1 MAKKYDVIVVGAG
14 PAGLLAAKAAGENGL
29 EVALLERKSN
39 IAALTRACGQ
49 TLVSLNEYYFGNL
62 VRYNARDKRMSFSS
76 DGFSFKYDG
85 PYRNLYNLRMYTPN
99 GHKIDFGDYEEQKRK
114 RDYGR
119 VGLVFD
125 KEILFQCLL
134 DEVKALSVDVFPGIN
149 VDKVATTPEGV
160 KAEGGGQS
168 FEGAYLIA
176 ADGANSR
183 VAQVMGFNNDRYY
196 YCNFYGL
203 SCYMSGV
210 EPPDPP
216 DMIVKTLIF
225 LKEGEST
232 LFVLSRPTEGEYNI
246 MPITT
251 HPKVNLETALDYF
264 MNKAF
269 CAPWFKKAKRLKAFS
284 AVCNCYSPIIEPYK
298 DRVLVAGDVG
308 STQELEITGAMV
320 SGWKAGQ
327 AIATAV
333 QEENMGLETNG
344 ISQYVNWWKE
354 TYINFYNYEDY
365 LRNFILPNVLPT
377 EEEINYAYGL
387 IKETLPACWNPYS
400 GGKAV
405 APAMAKALPIIQQ
418 ERPEIFQKLGR
429 KSLPIKE
436 LLAEITEISKPVS

>member
-1 MAKKYDVIVVGAG
+1 
-14 PAGLLAAKAAGENGL
+14 
-29 EVALLERKSN
+29 
-39 IAALTRACGQ
+39 
-49 TLVSLNEYYFGNL
+49 
-62 VRYNARDKRMSFSS
+62 
-76 DGFSFKYDG
+76 
-85 PYRNLYNLRMYTPN
+85 
-99 GHKIDFGDYEEQKRK
+99 
-114 RDYGR
+114 
-119 VGLVFD
+119 
-125 KEILFQCLL
+125 
-134 DEVKALSVDVFPGIN
+134 
-149 VDKVATTPEGV
+149 
-160 KAEGGGQS
+160 
-168 FEGAYLIA
+168 
-176 ADGANSR
+176 
-183 VAQVMGFNNDRYY
+183 
-196 YCNFYGL
+196 
-203 SCYMSGV
+203 
-210 EPPDPP
+210 
-216 DMIVKTLIF
+216 MIVKTLIF

-269 CAPWFKKAKRLKAFS
+269 CAPWFNKAKRLKAFS

-308 STQELEITGAMV
+308 STQELEITGAMA

-365 LRNFILPNVLPT
+365 LRNFILPNILPT
-377 EEEINYAYGL
+377 EEEINYVYGF
-387 IKETLPACWNPYS
+387 IKKTLPACWNPYS